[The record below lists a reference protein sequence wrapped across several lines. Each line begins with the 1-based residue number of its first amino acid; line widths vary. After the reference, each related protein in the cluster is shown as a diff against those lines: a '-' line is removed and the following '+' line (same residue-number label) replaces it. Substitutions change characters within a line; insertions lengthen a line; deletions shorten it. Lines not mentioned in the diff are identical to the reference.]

1 MVTRKWSDG
10 PRQSRALFVSFAS
23 HDGSDCTAE
32 GPSFDAIVTETVA
45 HDERSEVRVAEPKRA
60 ENMRVFRDLFDRITR
75 VIDNDFLRS
84 NENAHRRLE
93 TLDIKVALRGFEL
106 HQIQR
111 SQIARS
117 IIEEQIFRARVRGIL
132 TACAFAGVPFVDRR
146 IELHPRIATDVCS
159 FGNLAQQGAR
169 LFAFARFAVR
179 YAARPPFAPFQ
190 RCVHKFIAYPHAY
203 IFVLIHDRAVR
214 IAVITAIV
222 AVLDQR
228 PCLLFFLLFR
238 VDELF
243 DVRVPIFERVHLC
256 STPCLTAALHYVRN
270 LIVNFQER
278 ERSARLA
285 AAAQFFPC

>member
-23 HDGSDCTAE
+23 HDGGDCTAE
-32 GPSFDAIVTETVA
+32 CPSFDAIVTETVA

-60 ENMRVFRDLFDRITR
+60 ENMRVFRNLFDRITR

-117 IIEEQIFRARVRGIL
+117 IIEEQIFRAWVRGIL
-132 TACAFAGVPFVDRR
+132 PACAFAGVPFVDRR

-169 LFAFARFAVR
+169 LLAFTRFAVR
-179 YAARPPFAPFQ
+179 DAACPPFATFQ
-190 RCVHKFIAYPHAY
+190 CCVHKFIAYPHAY

-222 AVLDQR
+222 TVLDQR

-238 VDELF
+238 VDEFF
-243 DVRVPIFERVHLC
+243 DVRVPIFERVHFRGA
-256 STPCLTAALHYVRN
+256 PRFAAALHHVCN
-270 LIVNFQER
+270 LVVNFQER
-278 ERSARLA
+278 KRPTGFATTT
-285 AAAQFFPC
+285 QFFSR